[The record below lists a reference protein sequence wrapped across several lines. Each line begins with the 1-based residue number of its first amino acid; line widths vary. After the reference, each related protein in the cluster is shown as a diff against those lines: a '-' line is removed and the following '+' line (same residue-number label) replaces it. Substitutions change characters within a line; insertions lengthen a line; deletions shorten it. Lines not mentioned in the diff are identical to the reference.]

1 MWFTRQ
7 DSPSTTVFVRL
18 ESMGKKSRVKRL
30 RRQQITAA
38 QQVLTERVQR
48 SLPDDRCKIV
58 KRRTGRKVSEILMEF
73 AEPWLDQVETDD
85 QRRKVIGMAVLAW
98 NMARLADSDRPD
110 RNDSEIAE
118 KLGEAGMSILNEM
131 IGRKVALYP
140 EERRVILDF
149 EFTADSGRMRV
160 DVVTSLS
167 PEEMADLK
175 QDERK
180 PGAAT

>member
-1 MWFTRQ
+1 
-7 DSPSTTVFVRL
+7 
-18 ESMGKKSRVKRL
+18 
-30 RRQQITAA
+30 
-38 QQVLTERVQR
+38 
-48 SLPDDRCKIV
+48 
-58 KRRTGRKVSEILMEF
+58 MEF